1 MRETTIHVDQ
11 LHEALERKGW
21 QRDSDRLFR
30 HPDPELPTLASIG
43 HSSWQRIYSS
53 PIQLGAAATR
63 AATLLRESLAPRGP
77 FKWISAPPQEKQKPA
92 RGKNSRSRVCL
103 AADVPLTLGGV
114 GRLNAGAM
122 PLPRSF
128 LSGIEDVTPGV
139 ENRDADVDGGL
150 GRWAGLLND
159 ACRPRRGGSAAKE
172 TSRRST
178 AKHRQHEPPTKSK
191 EQTTTPPS
199 SQKILERLQSA
210 GFSAIPQGDVI
221 HVQFEERRS
230 FQQTRIQPT
239 PAGGLRLDLE
249 LAALKGWQPI
259 SRVAA
264 ACIAARA
271 NETLRLVRI
280 VWRSSASTEQL
291 VAQVDLGPLGQA
303 PGWLEVALDALRAAG
318 TLLAAELP
326 LLEDTEIAA
335 WTIENR
341 RS

>member
-1 MRETTIHVDQ
+1 MRETTIHVHQ
-11 LHEALERKGW
+11 VHEALEEKGW
-21 QRDSDRLFR
+21 RRDPDRLFR
-30 HPDPELPTLASIG
+30 HPDSELPTLVSVG
-43 HSSWQRIYSS
+43 HSSWQRIHSS
-53 PIQLGAAATR
+53 PIQLGANGTR
-63 AATLLRESLAPRGP
+63 AATLLRESLAPPGP
-77 FKWISAPPQEKQKPA
+77 FKWIPAPAQEKQKPA
-92 RGKNSRSRVCL
+92 RGKDSRLRVCL
-103 AADVPLTLGGV
+103 AADVPLTLGG
-114 GRLNAGAM
+114 GRRIHTNAT

-128 LSGIEDVTPGV
+128 LSGKDDVTPGV
-139 ENRDADVDGGL
+139 ENLDADVDAGL

-159 ACRPRRGGSAAKE
+159 ACRHRRGGSAAMA
-172 TSRRST
+172 TARR
-178 AKHRQHEPPTKSK
+178 SK

-249 LAALKGWQPI
+249 LAALKGWQPV
-259 SRVAA
+259 SRIAA

-280 VWRSSASTEQL
+280 VWRSTASIERI

-326 LLEDTEIAA
+326 LLEDPEIAA